1 MSRVLRCRRRRG
13 RGRQHAARNVTY
25 GHSPPPPSPP
35 AAARDQTAARSRRRP
50 GLKILSRLASAQL
63 LPPPSWRPIQ
73 ARGEE
78 GAYIHTPPGHTLPTP
93 PPPRSSPPLSCCW
106 RTVRRRRSKK
116 SHFSRTHILPT
127 TLLHVWLPEKTARGK
142 GRPPPPPSFSS
153 PPSPDIRPR
162 LRSGQCT

>member
-25 GHSPPPPSPP
+25 GHSPPPPPSPRGSQGSNCSAES
-35 AAARDQTAARSRRRP
+35 AAARTKNTVPPRLGPAPTAPHHGGRFRQ
-50 GLKILSRLASAQL
+50 GK
-63 LPPPSWRPIQ
+63 
-73 ARGEE
+73 

-116 SHFSRTHILPT
+116 SHFSRTHILPP

-142 GRPPPPPSFSS
+142 GRPPPPPSFSP